1 MSLGR
6 SKVPCNGHLNSGLLL
21 VCLAHFI
28 KNEHVAGGE
37 PVRVQAFKHGPARVP
52 EGGSPSECL
61 DAQGPF
67 SLSSPGRPR
76 KLLES

>member
-6 SKVPCNGHLNSGLLL
+6 PKVPCNGHLNSRLLL

-28 KNEHVAGGE
+28 KNEHVAGGK
-37 PVRVQAFKHGPARVP
+37 PVRVQAFKHGPAGAP
-52 EGGSPSECL
+52 EGGPPSESL
-61 DAQGPF
+61 DAQDPF
-67 SLSSPGRPR
+67 SLSSGNPR

>member
-6 SKVPCNGHLNSGLLL
+6 SEVPWNGHLNSRLLL

-37 PVRVQAFKHGPARVP
+37 PVRVQAFKHGPARTP
-52 EGGSPSECL
+52 EGRLPSEGL
-61 DAQGPF
+61 DAQDPF
-67 SLSSPGRPR
+67 P
-76 KLLES
+76 